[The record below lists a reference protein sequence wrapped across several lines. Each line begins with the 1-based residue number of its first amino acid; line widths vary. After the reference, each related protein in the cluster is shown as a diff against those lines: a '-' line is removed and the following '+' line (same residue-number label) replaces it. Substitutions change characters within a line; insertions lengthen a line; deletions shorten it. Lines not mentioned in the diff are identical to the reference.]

1 MVTFLQIE
9 MGIQEVLNEYKEN
22 KHKIKEPYAK
32 LLSEYFDNLKK
43 ENNKGRSKG
52 DRKYSA
58 RNFKKPFIS
67 FLKKEGF
74 EVYTEVNL
82 FKPSKTISILP
93 KNIIKEKYERFKD
106 IKRNKN
112 IDFIAIR
119 NTEKKKIIFIE
130 LKMKIT
136 TSFILPGLFELGLI
150 DTDKLPKDYSFY
162 LILFSTWTRN
172 ADKYQICFDL
182 LKDHFIEPK
191 DESICELVII
201 DPKKFINGDEF
212 YSKVLS

>member
-1 MVTFLQIE
+1 MVIITFLEIE
-9 MGIQEVLNEYKEN
+9 MGIQELLNEYKEN

-32 LLSEYFDNLKK
+32 VLSEYFDNLKK

-93 KNIIKEKYERFKD
+93 KKRRERQCLNLITKHQRIIRGFF
-106 IKRNKN
+106 N
-112 IDFIAIR
+112 
-119 NTEKKKIIFIE
+119 
-130 LKMKIT
+130 
-136 TSFILPGLFELGLI
+136 
-150 DTDKLPKDYSFY
+150 
-162 LILFSTWTRN
+162 
-172 ADKYQICFDL
+172 
-182 LKDHFIEPK
+182 
-191 DESICELVII
+191 
-201 DPKKFINGDEF
+201 
-212 YSKVLS
+212 